1 MKKITKNLLALALLC
16 TLNFAL
22 LADSDTDPNSAPPGG
37 EAVPDSGSTVALL
50 ALASI
55 GVYFGSRFAKRET

>member
-22 LADSDTDPNSAPPGG
+22 LADSNSPPPGG